1 MHRNFKKC
9 PFNEETLLIRRG
21 CVLTCP
27 YVVAIIGENGTSN
40 VHKIYKLHNLG
51 HNFY

>member
-1 MHRNFKKC
+1 MRQNFKKC

-21 CVLTCP
+21 GILTS
-27 YVVAIIGENGTSN
+27 IRSGDHGEIGTSN